1 MNFLR
6 NHVYTN
12 INTDCFLYH
21 HYNIY
26 FEKSGEQVIRAYEAD
41 KGEKR
46 KPYRFHD
53 WGVL

>member
-26 FEKSGEQVIRAYEAD
+26 FEKSGEQVIRAYE
-41 KGEKR
+41 EKT
-46 KPYRFHD
+46 YRFHD